1 LQAPSL
7 SDGMRWGAAPELV
20 GPRHVYRVQRLAALL
35 RSAVPSGDVLDAGCG
50 AGALAELLARRG
62 YRVTAV
68 DASPELVDYT
78 RERIARAGLAE
89 RVEVRR
95 GDLETAL
102 KPPGLLR
109 PPLLQNEAFD
119 AAVCGEVLE
128 HIGDDDA
135 ALHTIAAALKPG
147 GVLALSVPAGAE
159 QYDWLD
165 RWAGHY
171 RRYDED
177 RLRVLL
183 AGAGLEV
190 ETLVRWGFPFMALY
204 ERFVQRPG
212 LGRAAASGGDRS
224 AVARL
229 ARSAPVTLSLAAFF
243 TTDRLFEGRVPRG
256 TGFLVRARKPRNGEA
271 KP

>member
-1 LQAPSL
+1 
-7 SDGMRWGAAPELV
+7 MRWGAAPELV
-20 GPRHVYRVQRLAALL
+20 GPRHAYRVQRLAALL
-35 RSAVPSGDVLDAGCG
+35 RSAVPSGNVLDAGCG

-78 RERIARAGLAE
+78 RKRIARAGLAE

-102 KPPGLLR
+102 R
-109 PPLLQNEAFD
+109 PPALQQNEAFD

-128 HIGDDDA
+128 HIDDDDA
-135 ALHTIAAALKPG
+135 ALQFITAALKPG
-147 GVLALSVPAGAE
+147 GVLVLSVPAGAD

-171 RRYDED
+171 RRYDEE
-177 RLRVLL
+177 RLRALL

-190 ETLVRWGFPFMALY
+190 EALVRWGFPFMALY

-212 LGRAAASGGDRS
+212 LGRAAASGGERS

-243 TTDRLFEGRVPRG
+243 TADRLFEGRVPRG
-256 TGFLVRARKPRNGEA
+256 TGFLVRARKPPNGEA